1 MNQYKDVASI
11 EENDLQVITTAKQR
25 AISAAQ
31 QAEKVVAEAKVAE
44 LEYRN
49 VVQQVFLKYGLSLQD
64 RIDETTG
71 LITRQEDEEEE
82 EASDDEKT
90 E

>member
-64 RIDETTG
+64 RIDENTG
-71 LITRQEDEEEE
+71 LITRPEDEEEE